1 MAQKQ
6 IKAVTIS
13 RSLHIN
19 YIRRAPIGWAVW
31 EPANQEPSSCVA
43 AVGAHSWDRGPQ
55 RDSTAYCFVFD
66 PKTRILETV
75 YSHFHRI
82 LPKHNSIK
90 PHRIAPFTRKMR
102 SFTLKSRLS
111 SKSSNISQSRFTSG
125 SYPAGSGILLWIRDL
140 LRIRDHTTEQCCRS
154 KLFYLGSG
162 SSNIFYLGSG
172 SSRNKKPGWEKK
184 NSQDTVLWQN
194 DYRYNMTK

>member
-140 LRIRDHTTEQCCRS
+140 LRIRDHTTDPEAVLSIQVVLSRIRIL
-154 KLFYLGSG
+154 KYFLFRIRILHTYTEEFMFTLLS
-162 SSNIFYLGSG
+162 IRKTFRKY
-172 SSRNKKPGWEKK
+172 
-184 NSQDTVLWQN
+184 
-194 DYRYNMTK
+194 